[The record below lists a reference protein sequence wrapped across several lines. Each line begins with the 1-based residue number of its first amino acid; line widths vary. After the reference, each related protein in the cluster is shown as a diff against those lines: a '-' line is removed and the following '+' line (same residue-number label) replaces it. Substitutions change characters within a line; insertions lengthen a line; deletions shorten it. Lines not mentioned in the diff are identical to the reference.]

1 MSFELKYICKNNGI
15 PLYEDPYMNDDM
27 IHVGKIDSPL
37 TAFFMCSPKTAN
49 IMRKELLKNERL
61 KKLIKINE
69 IQNRI
74 SL

>member
-1 MSFELKYICKNNGI
+1 
-15 PLYEDPYMNDDM
+15 MNDDM
-27 IHVGKIDSPL
+27 IHVGKKDSPL